1 MSEKAPYVLDHQV
14 GYLMRLA
21 SQRHAAIF
29 QAHMTHDL
37 TPTQFAMLVRLGEVG
52 RGSQNQLG
60 RLTAMDVA
68 TAKGVVDR
76 LLAKGLVTL
85 SQDETDGR
93 RHVIELSP
101 EGERLLPELMRLG
114 AEITRETMEPLTPRD
129 RATLVRLLH
138 RLG

>member
-1 MSEKAPYVLDHQV
+1 MSEDAPYVLDDQV

-29 QAHMTHDL
+29 QAHMPQGL
-37 TPTQFAMLVRLGEVG
+37 TPTQFAMLMRLGEVG
-52 RGSQNQLG
+52 CGSQNQLG

-76 LLAKGLVTL
+76 LLAKGLVT
-85 SQDETDGR
+85 QAPDETDGR
-93 RHVIELSP
+93 RHVIALSA
-101 EGERLLPELMRLG
+101 EGERLLPELKRIG
-114 AEITRETMEPLTPRD
+114 RAITRETLEPLGQRD
-129 RATLVRLLH
+129 RTTLLRLLR